1 MADHDEDET
10 HHHQRPPKPWR
21 KNEPLTTKRRSSITS
36 SPSSSS
42 SSSSSSL
49 PSLNPL
55 AVSNAAIVGHQYV
68 SSLSLTSSST
78 SQSHR
83 PYVASTG
90 SSTSVAAIS

>member
-10 HHHQRPPKPWR
+10 HHHQRPPYMPKETALQTLNTHNPAPLQKPWR

-36 SPSSSS
+36 SPYSSS

-55 AVSNAAIVGHQYV
+55 
-68 SSLSLTSSST
+68 
-78 SQSHR
+78 
-83 PYVASTG
+83 
-90 SSTSVAAIS
+90 